1 MIYQINS
8 RQNDK
13 IKQLIK
19 LYDSKE
25 RKIRKA
31 FIVEGFHLFEMA
43 KLSNSII
50 EIYTLNVIE
59 SLPENIN
66 QYIINEEILHK
77 ISKTKNPQG
86 IVTVCKIKENEPIKS
101 NKIIYLDDIAD
112 PGNMGTILRTALA
125 FSYFDVIVSSN
136 CVSIF
141 NEKVIQASQGAI
153 FKINVLNDDN
163 NLIYKLKEEGY
174 KFKIQ
179 LVGDG
184 PNYDKIKNTIV
195 ASDIRLERLP
205 VIPKIE
211 SIYYTT
217 SGLSKK
223 SISKFITS
231 LIMNGYKPVDV
242 LPEYITQK
250 YNFLSKYE
258 AIAEVHNPTDTI
270 LLKKARQRLKY
281 EELFMYL
288 LKINYLKEKIR
299 DDELAI
305 ERNIDREK
313 IDKFIKKLPYE
324 FTIDQTIVLKEIL
337 NDMDNKKRMNRLL
350 QGDVGSGKTIVALLA
365 SYANYLSGYQT
376 ALMVPTEILANQH
389 YKEAKS
395 LFEDEKMVIELLT
408 SSTNKK
414 DRERICEDLANGKID
429 LIIGTQSLI
438 QEGIKYNNLGL
449 VITDEQHRFGVN
461 QRAEFKNKGISPDV
475 LSMSATP
482 IPRTY
487 ALTVYGDMEVSSIKT
502 KPIGR
507 LDVITY
513 FKKEKDITSVLE
525 LMKSELDK
533 GHQIYVIA
541 PMIDTDND
549 EKESVS
555 DLVDKMNKAFG
566 KIAKIASVHGKMDTK
581 EKNNVMKEYENGKIN
596 ILISTTVIEVGVN
609 VPNASMIVIFDAN
622 LFGLSTIHQ
631 LRGRVGRSNIQSYC
645 VLIAKEYQERLK
657 MLESCNDGFLISE
670 YDFKNRGEGDI
681 FGVKQSGE
689 IGLKL
694 ANVKRDFQMLL
705 RAREDV

>member
-1 MIYQINS
+1 MEVVYDMKGDKLELEQIEGIGPKTKELLE
-8 RQNDK
+8 K
-13 IKQLIK
+13 IGIFTVDDLISHYPYRYEILK
-19 LYDSKE
+19 RSNLLEMKDGD
-25 RKIRKA
+25 RVVIDG
-31 FIVEGFHLFEMA
+31 IVEGQP
-43 KLSNSII
+43 
-50 EIYTLNVIE
+50 T
-59 SLPENIN
+59 
-66 QYIINEEILHK
+66 
-77 ISKTKNPQG
+77 
-86 IVTVCKIKENEPIKS
+86 
-101 NKIIYLDDIAD
+101 IIYLSPKLKKI
-112 PGNMGTILRTALA
+112 ILRINTNKTIVNVTIYNKVYLMDNLK
-125 FSYFDVIVSSN
+125 SGNYITVI
-136 CVSIF
+136 
-141 NEKVIQASQGAI
+141 GR
-153 FKINVLNDDN
+153 
-163 NLIYKLKEEGY
+163 
-174 KFKIQ
+174 
-179 LVGDG
+179 
-184 PNYDKIKNTIV
+184 YDKIKNTII
-195 ASDIRLERLP
+195 ANDIRLERLP

-337 NDMDNKKRMNRLL
+337 NDMDSKKRMNRLL

-555 DLVDKMNKAFG
+555 DLVDKMNRAFG
-566 KIAKIASVHGKMDTK
+566 KVAKIASVHGKMDTK

-645 VLIAKEYQERLK
+645 VLIAKEYHERLK

-705 RAREDV
+705 RAREDVLEFMPKLMNNHDEYKLIWDELEEIPDAD

>member
-1 MIYQINS
+1 MEVVYDMKGDKLELEQIEGIGPKTKELLE
-8 RQNDK
+8 K
-13 IKQLIK
+13 IGIFTVDDLISHYPYRYEILK
-19 LYDSKE
+19 RSNLLEMKDGD
-25 RKIRKA
+25 RVVIDG
-31 FIVEGFHLFEMA
+31 IVEGQP
-43 KLSNSII
+43 
-50 EIYTLNVIE
+50 T
-59 SLPENIN
+59 
-66 QYIINEEILHK
+66 
-77 ISKTKNPQG
+77 
-86 IVTVCKIKENEPIKS
+86 
-101 NKIIYLDDIAD
+101 IIYLSPKLKKI
-112 PGNMGTILRTALA
+112 ILRINTNKTIVNVTIYNKVYLMDNLK
-125 FSYFDVIVSSN
+125 SGNYITVI
-136 CVSIF
+136 
-141 NEKVIQASQGAI
+141 GR
-153 FKINVLNDDN
+153 
-163 NLIYKLKEEGY
+163 
-174 KFKIQ
+174 
-179 LVGDG
+179 
-184 PNYDKIKNTIV
+184 YDKIKNTII
-195 ASDIRLERLP
+195 ANDIRLERLP

-337 NDMDNKKRMNRLL
+337 NDMDSKKRMNRLL

-555 DLVDKMNKAFG
+555 DLVDKMNRAFG
-566 KIAKIASVHGKMDTK
+566 KVAKIASVHGKMDTK

-705 RAREDV
+705 RAREDVLEFMPKLMNNHDEYKLIWDELEEIPDAD